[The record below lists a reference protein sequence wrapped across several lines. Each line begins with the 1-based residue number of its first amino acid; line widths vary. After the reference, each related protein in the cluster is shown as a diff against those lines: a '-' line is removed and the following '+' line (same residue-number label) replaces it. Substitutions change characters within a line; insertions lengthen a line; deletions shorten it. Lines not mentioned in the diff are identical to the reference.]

1 MRPKPPPPVRVL
13 DWKAWEEELLSSKA
27 KRGTLMGLMQ
37 TTPCST
43 LETEG
48 KGRSCAAMIGTL
60 GKEGT
65 RLVLEDVKVIGD
77 KKNGL

>member
-1 MRPKPPPPVRVL
+1 VL
-13 DWKAWEEELLSSKA
+13 LISKA
-27 KRGTLMGLMQ
+27 KRGTFMGLMQ
-37 TTPCST
+37 TAPCST
-43 LETEG
+43 LETED

-60 GKEGT
+60 GKEGR